1 MHEGGTM
8 RKQLSWATVAAV
20 GVIAVLVGVAVAAEP
35 ATVVRTGNLV
45 LRLNGGVTPKALPK
59 HELAPMG
66 FHASGSLAT
75 TDGSHPPALEEA
87 VFDTDRDLVVGVEGL
102 PACSLAKLV
111 AQDTEHA
118 EAACRGAI
126 LGKGSASVEVS
137 FPEQEPIHS
146 TGPLVLFSGGE
157 RNGAITLLAHAYVN
171 VPAPTAVVATVRVTR
186 QRQGPYGLHFVVE
199 VPRIAGGAGSVIA
212 ANLSARRVYSYRG
225 ERRSLLSGRCADG
238 RFLARGSFRYRD
250 GTVLSGRLVRTCEVA
265 G

>member
-1 MHEGGTM
+1 MKG
-8 RKQLSWATVAAV
+8 QLSWALLVT
-20 GVIAVLVGVAVAAEP
+20 GVVAVLAGAAVAAEP
-35 ATVVRTGNLV
+35 PTVVRAGNLV

-66 FHASGSLAT
+66 FHASGALEAI
-75 TDGSHPPALEEA
+75 DGTHPPALGEA
-87 VFDTDRDLVVGVEGL
+87 AFDTDRDLVVGVEGL

-111 AQDTEHA
+111 ARDTEHA
-118 EAACRGAI
+118 KAACGGAV
-126 LGKGSASVEVS
+126 LGEGSATVEVS

-146 TGPLVLFSGGE
+146 TGPLVLFNGGE
-157 RNGAITLLAHAYVN
+157 RGGVITLLAHAYVN

-186 QRQGPYGLHFVVE
+186 QRKGPYGLHFVVE

-238 RFLARGSFRYRD
+238 TFLARGSFRYRD
-250 GTVLSGRLVRTCEVA
+250 GTVLSGSLVRACEVA